1 MPPDPFGTA
10 ALRRAVLDA
19 WSASPARLREDANAE
34 EDLVR
39 GGYRDRWFVELAQ
52 NAADAGIRA
61 GVPTTLS
68 VRLDGSELVVGNTGA
83 PLDAAGVASLASLRA
98 SSKRGPDE
106 AVVGRFGVGF
116 AAVLDLGDA
125 PRVVTRDPDGTVAGV
140 AFDRSRTYDEVLA
153 LGGAVAD
160 EARRRGP
167 DGVPALR
174 LVWPAGDTELG
185 DDVTTEVR
193 VPLTE
198 PADELLDRV
207 RAEARDLLLALPGL
221 GVVETEGRGRLER
234 HDAGDGRVT
243 VGGAEWTTVR
253 CGGNLPPE
261 LRHDEAGRATLAVE
275 DRGRTRW
282 EGLWAWTPGADP
294 HDVLYAPT
302 PTAEGT
308 TLPARLVVTVPLD
321 ADRRRV
327 RPGPLTTH
335 VLRAAAA
342 HLPELVAAL
351 APEHRTLFVPGHD
364 LPASEVDA
372 VLQEA
377 AADALRR
384 AAWLPAAAGPDLV
397 PGRACALDRPGPAL
411 VAALAGAVEG
421 LTTVG
426 YTPGV
431 GAMGVTR
438 LGPADLADRLAGL
451 RRPPSWWHALY
462 AALAGD
468 DGIDRAELAA
478 LPVPLAD
485 GRLVPG
491 PRRTLLPGPDLAG
504 LDPSGPELSGV
515 TELRVVDPA
524 AAHPL
529 LEALGARRADAAALL
544 DSPELREAV
553 ERSVDDAEAGLDVA
567 PLARLVLG
575 LGGGAGGGA
584 LALPDDDGGHRRA
597 DELVLP
603 DGALRTVLG
612 DDAPVGVLDAAIAEA
627 HPRAALLAAGVLDAF
642 ALVHDEAPTGPD
654 HDLHDEESWWDA
666 EVDPPTG
673 LGEEPAGPPPPLTAV
688 RDLDLVAPDRWDA
701 AWRLLAGERAVRC
714 ALVALPGEPPPYT
727 AWWLARHGRLAGR
740 RPGHWRLP
748 GPPDPATTGGLYDP
762 VPDDA
767 AAGLDA
773 GFLATVGVRADLV
786 VAGPADA
793 VDLLARLADPARTVA
808 PGAVLA
814 AHTAL
819 ADALAAGRVAVAD
832 VEPPARV
839 RSAAGS
845 VVAADP
851 DRGPAPAVL
860 DRPWLLAAVD
870 PTTLVPVA
878 PGRAA
883 VLADLLDLPLASERV
898 HGEVRSPGT
907 TTPWAALAA
916 AATWAAAAGRE
927 LPGGE
932 VVVHERLR
940 VAVAADGGT
949 REVFPG
955 VWVQDDA
962 VHTDDP
968 VRALLAAWTS

>member
-1 MPPDPFGTA
+1 MPSDPFGTA

-52 NAADAGIRA
+52 NAADAGVRA
-61 GVPTTLS
+61 GAPTTLS
-68 VRLDGSELVVGNTGA
+68 VRTEGADLVVGNTGA

-106 AVVGRFGVGF
+106 AVGRFGVGF

-125 PRVVTRDPDGTVAGV
+125 PRVVTRTSDGVVGV

-153 LGGAVAD
+153 LGGAVAE

-174 LVWPAGDTELG
+174 LVWPA
-185 DDVTTEVR
+185 DDADLPGEVTTEVR
-193 VPLTE
+193 VPLAE
-198 PADELLDRV
+198 PADELLDRA

-221 GVVETEGRGRLER
+221 GSVEIEGRGRLER

-243 VGGAEWTTVR
+243 VGGVEWTTLR
-253 CGGNLPPE
+253 CGGDLPPE

-282 EGLWAWTPGADP
+282 EGLWAWTPGAGTSDDGA

-327 RPGPLTTH
+327 RPGRLTTH

-351 APEHRTLFVPGHD
+351 APEHRTLFVPGHH

-377 AADALRR
+377 ATDALRR
-384 AAWLPAAAGPDLV
+384 AAWLPAADGPDLV
-397 PGRACALDRPGPAL
+397 PGRASALDRPGPAL

-426 YTPGV
+426 YTPGL
-431 GAMGVTR
+431 GALGVTR

-462 AALAGD
+462 AALAID

-478 LPVPLAD
+478 LPVPLVD
-485 GRLVPG
+485 GRLVAG
-491 PRRTLLPGPDLAG
+491 PRRTLLPGPDLADLDLGG
-504 LDPSGPELSGV
+504 L

-544 DSPELREAV
+544 DSPELRGAV

-567 PLARLVLG
+567 PLARLVLA
-575 LGGGAGGGA
+575 LGGAGGGA

-612 DDAPVGVLDAAIAEA
+612 DDAPVGVLDAATADA
-627 HPRAALLAAGVLDAF
+627 HPRAALLATGVLDGF

-673 LGEEPAGPPPPLTAV
+673 LGEEPAAPPPPLTAV
-688 RDLDLVAPDRWDA
+688 RDLDLVAPDRWEA

-748 GPPDPATTGGLYDP
+748 GAPDPATTGGLYDP

-773 GFLATVGVRADLV
+773 GFLATVGVRADLA
-786 VAGPADA
+786 VADPADA
-793 VDLLARLADPARTVA
+793 VDLLARLADPARVVA

-839 RSAAGS
+839 RSAAGT

-870 PTTLVPVA
+870 PATLVPVA
-878 PGRAA
+878 SSRAA

-907 TTPWAALAA
+907 TTPWAALAD

-927 LPGGE
+927 LPGGG

-968 VRALLAAWTS
+968 VRALLAAWTP

>member
-52 NAADAGIRA
+52 NAADAGARA
-61 GVPTTLS
+61 GVPATLS
-68 VRLDGSELVVGNTGA
+68 VRTDGTELVVGNTGA

-98 SSKRGPDE
+98 SSKRGPDD

-125 PRVVTRDPDGTVAGV
+125 PRVVTRAPDGTVAGV

-174 LVWPAGDTELG
+174 LVWPADDAELG

-193 VPLTE
+193 VPLDK

-207 RAEARDLLLALPGL
+207 RAEARDLLLALRGL
-221 GVVETEGRGRLER
+221 GAVDIEGHGRLER

-243 VGGAEWTTVR
+243 VGGVEWTTVR
-253 CGGNLPPE
+253 CGGDLPPE

-384 AAWLPAAAGPDLV
+384 AAWLPAAVGPDLV
-397 PGRACALDRPGPAL
+397 PGRAQALDRPGAAL

-426 YTPGV
+426 YTPGL
-431 GAMGVTR
+431 GALGVTR

-462 AALAGD
+462 AALATD

-491 PRRTLLPGPDLAG
+491 PRRTLLPGADLADLDLAG
-504 LDPSGPELSGV
+504 VAD
-515 TELRVVDPA
+515 LRIVDPA
-524 AAHPL
+524 AAHPF

-612 DDAPVGVLDAAIAEA
+612 DDAPVGVLDAATADA
-627 HPRAALLAAGVLDAF
+627 HPRAALLAAGVLDGF

-673 LGEEPAGPPPPLTAV
+673 LGEETAGPPPPLTAV
-688 RDLDLVAPDRWDA
+688 RDLDLVARDRWDA

-748 GPPDPATTGGLYDP
+748 GAPDPATTGGLYDP

-786 VAGPADA
+786 VADPADA
-793 VDLLARLADPARTVA
+793 VDLLARLADPAREVA

-832 VEPPARV
+832 VEPPALV
-839 RSAAGS
+839 RSAAGT

-870 PTTLVPVA
+870 PATLVAVA

-883 VLADLLDLPLASERV
+883 VLADLLDLPLAGEGV

-907 TTPWAALAA
+907 PTPWAALAA

-968 VRALLAAWTS
+968 VRALLAAWALRSS